1 MTTPNNKAFSGP
13 PHQSYSFDSP
23 KVKLTS
29 EVAVPLIEW
38 FEEHRDHPYPSRQDK
53 VTLCQMTGLTFTQV
67 GCVWYEH
74 YYYWSPIP
82 NTRVCTDNL
91 RCQVS
96 KISSVYVWVQCT
108 HLCGANCIHKEKYF
122 WWDIFVIFELRI
134 VVADSFKYYS
144 LVFTCLVFL
153 FHLAMA

>member
-1 MTTPNNKAFSGP
+1 MTTPNTKVFSGP

-74 YYYWSPIP
+74 LLSVVTPI
-82 NTRVCTDNL
+82 
-91 RCQVS
+91 
-96 KISSVYVWVQCT
+96 
-108 HLCGANCIHKEKYF
+108 
-122 WWDIFVIFELRI
+122 
-134 VVADSFKYYS
+134 
-144 LVFTCLVFL
+144 
-153 FHLAMA
+153 

>member
-1 MTTPNNKAFSGP
+1 MTTPNTKVFSAP
-13 PHQSYSFDSP
+13 PHQSYSFDTP

-74 YYYWSPIP
+74 Y
-82 NTRVCTDNL
+82 L
-91 RCQVS
+91 
-96 KISSVYVWVQCT
+96 
-108 HLCGANCIHKEKYF
+108 L
-122 WWDIFVIFELRI
+122 
-134 VVADSFKYYS
+134 VAT
-144 LVFTCLVFL
+144 FTCSNAEQFL
-153 FHLAMA
+153 NLYVLI

>member
-1 MTTPNNKAFSGP
+1 MFIIHFSYQGLPMTAPNTKVFSAA

-67 GCVWYEH
+67 GCVWYEAYNMCLH
-74 YYYWSPIP
+74 SY
-82 NTRVCTDNL
+82 
-91 RCQVS
+91 
-96 KISSVYVWVQCT
+96 SVKKLY
-108 HLCGANCIHKEKYF
+108 I
-122 WWDIFVIFELRI
+122 
-134 VVADSFKYYS
+134 
-144 LVFTCLVFL
+144 
-153 FHLAMA
+153 

>member
-1 MTTPNNKAFSGP
+1 MTTPNNKVFSGP

-82 NTRVCTDNL
+82 NTSVCTDKL

-96 KISSVYVWVQCT
+96 KIASVNVWVQCT

-122 WWDIFVIFELRI
+122 
-134 VVADSFKYYS
+134 
-144 LVFTCLVFL
+144 
-153 FHLAMA
+153 